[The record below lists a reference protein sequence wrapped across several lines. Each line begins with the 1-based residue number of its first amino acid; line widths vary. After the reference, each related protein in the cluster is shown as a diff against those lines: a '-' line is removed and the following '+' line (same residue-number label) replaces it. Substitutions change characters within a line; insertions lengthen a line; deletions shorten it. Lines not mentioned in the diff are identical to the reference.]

1 MESLEMDGRRQA
13 AAGEESRNDL
23 LLEHAGE
30 LARHPGGEEEAG
42 LADVERKAAGGADR
56 IVDQHGVCGQRGFLA
71 VVWRDYPAAP
81 AKEILHPSPPLFVKD
96 EIDAGRLGRDFLGQV
111 VDPGPHASVD

>member
-1 MESLEMDGRRQA
+1 MESLEMDGRLQA

-23 LLEHAGE
+23 LLEHAAE

-56 IVDQHGVCGQRGFLA
+56 IVDQLGVSGQQGLLA
-71 VVWRDYPAAP
+71 VVGRHHAAAP
-81 AKEILHPSPPLFVKD
+81 AKELFHPSPPLFVED
-96 EIDAGRLGRDFLGQV
+96 EIDAGGLGRDF
-111 VDPGPHASVD
+111 